1 MPPKIMQLVHSQ
13 ISADR
18 QTAWV
23 LLAVEVAG
31 STYYLDENICER
43 VLTTCEPIRHGKV
56 SSPRGASC
64 PACTRS

>member
-1 MPPKIMQLVHSQ
+1 VEGFTTPDGAASVSMPPKIMQLVHSQ

-31 STYYLDENICER
+31 R
-43 VLTTCEPIRHGKV
+43 RTTWTRTFASV
-56 SSPRGASC
+56 S
-64 PACTRS
+64 